1 MNTIHNFSVH
11 YSLLVIS
18 RLKYRLCNIGLQ
30 YRLLF
35 ILLLLII
42 SNNITNNRNI
52 YFGTQTTQI
61 AERLVLYYGLQQ
73 YCRPLVRQRR
83 RWLTVLAFRRLGD
96 IVDLRAD
103 VDDAAVSVLL
113 RGGRLQLLQEQVT
126 QQEGTWSNFFLW
138 IFVVVN
144 IFFVNFLCEYF

>member
-83 RWLTVLAFRRLGD
+83 R
-96 IVDLRAD
+96 
-103 VDDAAVSVLL
+103 
-113 RGGRLQLLQEQVT
+113 
-126 QQEGTWSNFFLW
+126 
-138 IFVVVN
+138 
-144 IFFVNFLCEYF
+144 